1 MPAGFSLG
9 KPGPAVY
16 GQRSFI
22 IYDADALPCAIRI
35 LLPLTGPKPPLAIH
49 RMENMKHDTMIKN
62 GQANA
67 TSMKQS
73 SATAMD
79 SMLRRVWHEKGVA
92 TFSIDE
98 ITDPWLRQAIT
109 NEANRRWG
117 RRNGGNNHGR

>member
-1 MPAGFSLG
+1 
-9 KPGPAVY
+9 
-16 GQRSFI
+16 
-22 IYDADALPCAIRI
+22 
-35 LLPLTGPKPPLAIH
+35 
-49 RMENMKHDTMIKN
+49 MKHDTMIKN

-79 SMLRRVWHEKGVA
+79 SMQGCVWHEQGVA

-109 NEANRRWG
+109 NEANLRWG
-117 RRNGGNNHGR
+117 RRNGENNHGR

>member
-1 MPAGFSLG
+1 
-9 KPGPAVY
+9 
-16 GQRSFI
+16 
-22 IYDADALPCAIRI
+22 
-35 LLPLTGPKPPLAIH
+35 
-49 RMENMKHDTMIKN
+49 MKHDTMIKN

-79 SMLRRVWHEKGVA
+79 SMQGRVWHEQGVA

-109 NEANRRWG
+109 NEANRRWR
-117 RRNGGNNHGR
+117 RRNGGNDHGR

>member
-1 MPAGFSLG
+1 
-9 KPGPAVY
+9 
-16 GQRSFI
+16 
-22 IYDADALPCAIRI
+22 
-35 LLPLTGPKPPLAIH
+35 
-49 RMENMKHDTMIKN
+49 MKHDTMIKN

-79 SMLRRVWHEKGVA
+79 SMQGRVWHEQGVA

-117 RRNGGNNHGR
+117 RRNGENNHGR